1 MDYQSSQKG
10 PTIIITQ
17 TPYTSEILR
26 IDIPSLRDM
35 PLVPLL
41 YPTED
46 GKVYKSLTWK
56 NEFAELSFNRFFK
69 MNDLW
74 EEKLGISRFTHIPIG
89 NLTTDIVIEA
99 SDIFYGR
106 LLTFNR
112 HLLWASTS
120 AFPDL
125 GGYLMQNYIDS
136 VYSGN
141 GNNNNI
147 ITPFE
152 QSNPGVYRS
161 VCIELK
167 IRNLIINTIRMS
179 DHLSDMED
187 IETDDI
193 SQQFGFCDT
202 AYNILRMLISRW
214 ISTAESTDLHLVD
227 YFLGN
232 CYRWLCSKSS
242 LLYDPSI
249 HSLICTLIKKVLLL
263 ILSEFR
269 HLGASIIFA
278 SFDRIIFCSNKFTL
292 ESAKSYLQYILD
304 TISNQELF
312 KYLVF
317 EPQIYWDSLIW
328 MDNYNYGGIILE
340 NCVKEEEGEEVEE
353 EENEEN
359 GKEVNENND
368 NNQEVMEIENIND
381 DDENKEENEN
391 GNENEKEEEE
401 EENEKENE
409 NKDEDEDDEIN
420 KIIEKHDKHKTRKE
434 RTQQYHDSDSDEDE
448 DEEIEN
454 NNNGM
459 EEEENENDYED
470 ETLNGFIVD
479 DEEIETST
487 GKIYRTEK
495 GEANHTLK
503 EKQTEQQSGGKDF
516 SLHWLTATFL
526 PAFLDAPFQVIIA
539 DFLLKPL
546 NYRNELIKEHPES
559 TFDEINEKMTEF
571 TKVYIKEEV
580 FSTLSKLVKNIHDKV
595 IEDDPETKTDRSF
608 PKFAGSYLNLNSPTL
623 EYIKVICK
631 ILGLEECID
640 LEVFRLKTNLLSL
653 IKKRESSE
661 ECQYKNP
668 CLSLVVPDV
677 ICSYCNECQ
686 NIDFCRDSSFLF
698 PVNQDNLWICEHCGH
713 PYNILSIEYKL
724 VELLDELISNYHYQ
738 DLRCIKCKNAKED
751 NLSSSCSCGG
761 VYVNSEISSKQYNL
775 LLTPFENIAN
785 YHQLNWL
792 KEVIN
797 TYKH

>member
-46 GKVYKSLTWK
+46 GKIYKSLTWK

-112 HLLWASTS
+112 HLLWANTS
-120 AFPDL
+120 ALPDL

-136 VYSGN
+136 VFSNN
-141 GNNNNI
+141 GS

-152 QSNPGVYRS
+152 QSNQGVYRS

-167 IRNLIINTIRMS
+167 IRNLVINTIRMS

-263 ILSEFR
+263 ILNEFR
-269 HLGASIIFA
+269 HLGANIIFA
-278 SFDRIIFCSNKFTL
+278 SFDKIIFCSNKFTL

-328 MDNYNYGGIILE
+328 MDSYNYGGIILE
-340 NCVKEEEGEEVEE
+340 SCNEEEESGEEEIGEENNQVNNEDYKEEEEKNK
-353 EENEEN
+353 NEEN
-359 GKEVNENND
+359 NKE
-368 NNQEVMEIENIND
+368 EVMEIEENND
-381 DDENKEENEN
+381 NEEEEKENKEE
-391 GNENEKEEEE
+391 EEL
-401 EENEKENE
+401 
-409 NKDEDEDDEIN
+409 DDDELKRIV
-420 KIIEKHDKHKTRKE
+420 EKNFRKSKSRNE
-434 RTQQYHDSDSDEDE
+434 RTQQYHDSDSDDF
-448 DEEIEN
+448 DEEVDGDKN
-454 NNNGM
+454 NNDNGM
-459 EEEENENDYED
+459 EEEYDDEDEED

-487 GKIYRTEK
+487 GKIFRTEK
-495 GEANHTLK
+495 GEANYTLK
-503 EKQTEQQSGGKDF
+503 QKQAEQQEQEQQTNGKKF

-546 NYRNELIKEHPES
+546 NYRNDLIKDHPES
-559 TFDEINEKMTEF
+559 AFDEVYEKMTDY
-571 TKVYIKEEV
+571 TKIYIKEEV
-580 FSTLSKLVKNIHDKV
+580 FPTLSKLVKNIHDKV
-595 IEDDPETKTDRSF
+595 IEDDPETKTDRTF
-608 PKFAGSYLNLNSPTL
+608 PKFAGSHLNLTSPTL
-623 EYIKVICK
+623 EYIKVVCK
-631 ILGLEECID
+631 ILSLEECID

-668 CLSLVVPDV
+668 CLSLIVTDV

-698 PVNQDNLWICEHCGH
+698 PVNNNNNMWICDHCGH
-713 PYNILSIEYKL
+713 PYNKLSIEYKL
-724 VELLDELISNYHYQ
+724 VELLDDLISKYHYQ
-738 DLRCIKCKNAKED
+738 DLRCVKCKNAKDD
-751 NLSSSCSCGG
+751 NLTSNCNCGG
-761 VYVNSEISSKQYNL
+761 EYINSEISSIQYVQ

-785 YHQLNWL
+785 YHQLTWL